1 MHTCERHEHARHDAC
16 MVDRCESANTDTR
29 HRMHAL
35 RDGKGGMRTYTSRV
49 AIIHIPACQTPV
61 RACTDTDSW
70 TQPSRVGE
78 HKCFRRVLVCACEQM
93 RGEPGLKGYKRML
106 TRRNVD
112 ADNGH
117 RNESQ
122 SRQNFVKWCPHLAR

>member
-16 MVDRCESANTDTR
+16 MVDQCESANTDTR

-93 RGEPGLKGYKRML
+93 RGEPGL
-106 TRRNVD
+106 
-112 ADNGH
+112 
-117 RNESQ
+117 
-122 SRQNFVKWCPHLAR
+122 